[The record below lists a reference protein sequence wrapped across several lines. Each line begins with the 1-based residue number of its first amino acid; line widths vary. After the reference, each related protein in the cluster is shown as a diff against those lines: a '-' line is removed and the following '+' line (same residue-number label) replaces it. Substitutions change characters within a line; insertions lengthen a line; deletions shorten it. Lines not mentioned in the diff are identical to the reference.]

1 MSTEFPVHDNAELEA
16 ILSKLHHQLATQQEL
31 EGQAHARV
39 EQLLAHIDATLHNP
53 QRAAIDYDHTL
64 GEHLHDALLFFQ
76 ARHAALDQALR
87 AVINT
92 LNSMG
97 F

>member
-1 MSTEFPVHDNAELEA
+1 MSSGLPIHNNAELEA
-16 ILSKLHHQLATQQEL
+16 ILRQLHQQLSAQQEL

-53 QRAAIDYDHTL
+53 QGAAIDYDHTL
-64 GEHLHDALLFFQ
+64 GQHVHDALLFFQ

-87 AVINT
+87 GVINT